1 MKCVVCVCGR
11 NRYGAF
17 DAWLVTATGGMS
29 TVSNTTSTA
38 WEHIIVHTEPAAVT
52 KLTAGSYSIDTRF
65 GPTQVRWQYGR
76 LDNESTT
83 NTLVTNLSL
92 PVGSTAEVV
101 HDAQLDRGGCEL
113 HAVLES
119 GVTLW
124 SSADEQ
130 GEHGAVPQGVLG
142 PPAAALE
149 GAGGARGATGGG
161 GRPQARTT
169 VGSGVFSF
177 EAQYACGA

>member
-65 GPTQVRWQYGR
+65 GPTQVRWQCA
-76 LDNESTT
+76 SQASHTT
-83 NTLVTNLSL
+83 RM
-92 PVGSTAEVV
+92 PP
-101 HDAQLDRGGCEL
+101 R
-113 HAVLES
+113 AV
-119 GVTLW
+119 
-124 SSADEQ
+124 AFAKQIEQ
-130 GEHGAVPQGVLG
+130 SVI
-142 PPAAALE
+142 
-149 GAGGARGATGGG
+149 
-161 GRPQARTT
+161 
-169 VGSGVFSF
+169 
-177 EAQYACGA
+177 